1 MLYVIILI
9 KCCPYVRPMGNQ
21 EDWNDRSYS
30 MASEL
35 IEEFF
40 DRHEY
45 PENLLKSTIWS
56 GTDIISIYQ
65 VEGEHDR
72 FLLEIKFHSKLQ
84 TESAYRLLKQL
95 FGSCRQ
101 VSIFAKNK
109 KLFLRK
115 FRY

>member
-1 MLYVIILI
+1 MVS
-9 KCCPYVRPMGNQ
+9 Q
-21 EDWNDRSYS
+21 EDWNDRSYRK
-30 MASEL
+30 ASEL

-45 PENLLKSTIWS
+45 SQDLLKSTIWS

-72 FLLEIKFHSKLQ
+72 FLLEIKFHSKRQ
-84 TESAYRLLKQL
+84 CETAYKLIKQL
-95 FGSCRQ
+95 FGSCRKCT
-101 VSIFAKNK
+101 IWCTKK
-109 KLFLRK
+109 KLFFRK

>member
-1 MLYVIILI
+1 MYAT
-9 KCCPYVRPMGNQ
+9 MSNQ
-21 EDWNDRSYS
+21 EDWNDRSYKL
-30 MASEL
+30 ASEL

-45 PENLLKSTIWS
+45 PEDLLKSTIWS
-56 GTDIISIYQ
+56 GTDIISVYQ
-65 VEGEHDR
+65 VAGEYDR

-84 TESAYRLLKQL
+84 CDTAFKLIKQL
-95 FGSCRQ
+95 FGGHRQ
-101 VSIFAKNK
+101 VSIWRKNK

>member
-1 MLYVIILI
+1 MSDT
-9 KCCPYVRPMGNQ
+9 
-21 EDWNDRSYS
+21 EDWNDRSYR
-30 MASEL
+30 MARDL

-65 VEGEHDR
+65 VAGEHDR
-72 FLLEIKFHSKLQ
+72 FLLEIKFHSKQ
-84 TESAYRLLKQL
+84 QASTAYKLIKQL
-95 FGSCRQ
+95 FGECRQ
-101 VSIFAKNK
+101 VTIWHHNR